1 MLLLVFILFLSLPEC
16 SLPCLCPSPRTAGSG
31 GWLDISQL
39 WHWLKWLVC
48 PSHDSP
54 VKVNEVSPFYCFAS
68 RSVIWCNEQT
78 KVVIIVLA
86 PWKRLWCWQSSAAA
100 GEEACAQADWEE
112 LDRGWSGERAGVG
125 LGSALGYEG
134 RLGLLLTV
142 PPGSGHG
149 CILPMA
155 SVSQDK
161 EALNLIIVWKDLSLV
176 SIGFVEN
183 GKDFPRC
190 HGKREEIN
198 SCSFKKLVWVGWF
211 VWLQASFWYL
221 LLLRLSHLRTSWYS
235 L

>member
-1 MLLLVFILFLSLPEC
+1 MTLAKVTLS
-16 SLPCLCPSPRTAGSG
+16 
-31 GWLDISQL
+31 
-39 WHWLKWLVC
+39 LVC

-54 VKVNEVSPFYCFAS
+54 VRVNEGSPFYWFAS
-68 RSVIWCNEQT
+68 SSVIWCNEQT

-100 GEEACAQADWEE
+100 GEEACAQADWE

-125 LGSALGYEG
+125 LGSALGHEG
-134 RLGLLLTV
+134 WLGLLLTTS
-142 PPGSGHG
+142 PGSGHG

-155 SVSQDK
+155 SASQDK

-211 VWLQASFWYL
+211 VWLQASFWYH